1 MWRKNTVVTRSMCRL
16 QSMNPYC
23 GVGLLRGKR
32 GPLCWHSPH
41 IKLYEM
47 YKLSGSG
54 SYQCLANFSL
64 VFKCSILPPPNV
76 WILKGLEYCSR
87 DMRMHYSASSKSFK
101 WPPFYFLT
109 ADSLTNW
116 MQPQPSCFQLSW
128 KPGKGKTESWTA
140 GRRPCT
146 HSEGPKDCFEPNN
159 FVNGFVLN

>member
-116 MQPQPSCFQLSW
+116 MQLLLSCFLAAMRNSW
-128 KPGKGKTESWTA
+128 KEAMHPQWGYEGLFWIHQL
-140 GRRPCT
+140 RFFR
-146 HSEGPKDCFEPNN
+146 SEWFCFKLILP
-159 FVNGFVLN
+159 